1 MLRKPKPRPRVYPAN
16 DVYYLDAE
24 SLRKILGYS
33 RWYFYRWI
41 ISNGVAYGIPPCV
54 ILGPT
59 TDLQFLRWRADE
71 FYSLRPDLDPHRD
84 PTTGVTT
91 TWMERFRQRQRTDR
105 DAHASKKSAAKKV
118 AA

>member
-1 MLRKPKPRPRVYPAN
+1 MLRKPKPRPRVYPEN
-16 DVYYLDAE
+16 DVYFLDAE

-33 RWYFYRWI
+33 RWFFYRWI

-59 TDLQFLRWRADE
+59 TDLENLRWRADE
-71 FYSLRPDLDPHRD
+71 LYALRPDLSPYPPDSCWLARFKSRAAVD
-84 PTTGVTT
+84 RESYIAQREA
-91 TWMERFRQRQRTDR
+91 ERSVR
-105 DAHASKKSAAKKV
+105 AA